1 MAAVSCLL
9 DTDPVGDVLRE
20 GETVFV
26 DAVVGGKLFLGSE
39 WSGEASVD
47 ATPAEV
53 VPTPTPTPASHR
65 APTPTPTTARATD
78 DEDEDDEDE
87 EQAASDDDED
97 AGEEDEDDP
106 PVRRSAKSGP
116 LDGDFEDDRPFRRN
130 TPAQTN
136 KASAAHDDDD
146 DDEKDFGRGS
156 PGKQGGAALSH
167 DEAMLY
173 ALIAATNLMNSGR
186 TKEVRAHDPL
196 CVDLPVLVAVLVSRS
211 LPLRSGWCICVVS
224 SGWLVRVWLSRQA
237 IEAYNAMLAVDSTN
251 PGALVGLGT
260 IKALAGD
267 VRDEAGEG
275 CAGEAVSIHRRWCPR

>member
-106 PVRRSAKSGP
+106 PLDQGVDSA
-116 LDGDFEDDRPFRRN
+116 N
-130 TPAQTN
+130 A
-136 KASAAHDDDD
+136 KA
-146 DDEKDFGRGS
+146 
-156 PGKQGGAALSH
+156 
-167 DEAMLY
+167 
-173 ALIAATNLMNSGR
+173 AATSLEHIMTHLPKDAHCSACQ
-186 TKEVRAHDPL
+186 RAKN
-196 CVDLPVLVAVLVSRS
+196 
-211 LPLRSGWCICVVS
+211 G
-224 SGWLVRVWLSRQA
+224 
-237 IEAYNAMLAVDSTN
+237 
-251 PGALVGLGT
+251 
-260 IKALAGD
+260 
-267 VRDEAGEG
+267 
-275 CAGEAVSIHRRWCPR
+275 